1 MSGLRLLADDLTGA
15 LDAAAPF
22 AAARAAIAVRWRTED
37 DAAGELDWPDGD
49 AALSTSSRALPE
61 PEAVGRVHRLAP
73 GLAAGR
79 PAFKKIDSLLRGNTA
94 AEIVAAHRAGG
105 FATTLVAPA
114 FPAQG
119 RLVRAGRLR
128 IVAGGGAQ
136 DGIDLTALLA
146 AAGGGRGITVCD
158 TADDSDLAHLVASYR
173 HDPAVL
179 WAGSSGLARAFTA
192 AEPTSAVP
200 QATRV
205 LMVTGSAHPVTRR
218 QIAAL
223 AAAQPAR
230 VVGDDG
236 RQTASDI
243 AGSVAQRL
251 AAGPSAVLDASVDSC
266 RMRALFAALAG
277 IPRPGLLIVAG
288 GDTLLRLL
296 GALGCRSIAVHGE
309 VAAGMP
315 LSTLTD
321 GAWAGV
327 PLISKSGA
335 FADGGL
341 IARLLAA
348 AAGVRP

>member
-22 AAARAAIAVRWRTED
+22 AAARAAITVRWRADD
-37 DAAGELDWPDGD
+37 DAGSQLDWADGD
-49 AALSTSSRALPE
+49 AALSTSSRDLPG
-61 PEAVGRVHRLAP
+61 PAAIDRVRRLAP

-128 IVAGGGAQ
+128 IAGGGAQ
-136 DGIDLTALLA
+136 DGVDLTALLA
-146 AAGGGRGITVCD
+146 AAGAERGVTVCD
-158 TADDSDLAHLVASYR
+158 TADDGDLAHLVAAHR
-173 HDPAVL
+173 HDPGVL
-179 WAGSSGLARAFTA
+179 WAGSSGLARAFA
-192 AEPTSAVP
+192 AAVPVSAVP
-200 QATRV
+200 RAARA
-205 LMVTGSAHPVTRR
+205 LMVTGSAHAVTRR
-218 QIAAL
+218 QVAAL
-223 AAAQPAR
+223 AAAAPAS
-230 VVGDDG
+230 VIADDG
-236 RQTASDI
+236 RRPASDI

-251 AAGPSAVLDASVDSC
+251 ASGRAAVLDAAVDGS
-266 RMRALFAALAG
+266 RMRALFAALAEVAC
-277 IPRPGLLIVAG
+277 PDLLVVAG

-296 GALGCRSIAVHGE
+296 GALACRSIAVPGE
-309 VAAGMP
+309 VAAGLP

-341 IARLLAA
+341 IARLLTPTLRAQA
-348 AAGVRP
+348 

>member
-49 AALSTSSRALPE
+49 AALSTSSRELPE
-61 PEAVGRVHRLAP
+61 PEAVRHVHRLAP
-73 GLAAGR
+73 GLGAGR

-128 IVAGGGAQ
+128 IAGGGAQ

-158 TADDSDLAHLVASYR
+158 TADDGDLAHLVAAYR
-173 HDPAVL
+173 QDPAVL
-179 WAGSSGLARAFTA
+179 WAGSSGLARAFA
-192 AEPTSAVP
+192 AAVPTSAVP
-200 QATRV
+200 RAARA
-205 LMVTGSAHPVTRR
+205 LMVTGSAHAVTRR

-223 AAAQPAR
+223 AAARPAS
-230 VVGDDG
+230 VIGDDG
-236 RQTASDI
+236 RQPASDI

-251 AAGPSAVLDASVDSC
+251 ASGRSAVLDAAVDGC
-266 RMRALFAALAG
+266 RMRALFAALAALA
-277 IPRPGLLIVAG
+277 RPDLLVVAG

-296 GALGCRSIAVHGE
+296 DALACRSIAVHGE
-309 VAAGMP
+309 VAAGLP

-341 IARLLAA
+341 IARLLAQT
-348 AAGVRP
+348 AGVRP